1 MSDVCGGS
9 TIQHV
14 FSPIFS
20 LVKRKLYVSSIN
32 QFRCDDQVTAGI
44 LESSIPACSI
54 KLENKIKVET

>member
-1 MSDVCGGS
+1 MPLGKETCVLMSDVCGGS

-32 QFRCDDQVTAGI
+32 QFRCDDQVFQRVP
-44 LESSIPACSI
+44 LS
-54 KLENKIKVET
+54 